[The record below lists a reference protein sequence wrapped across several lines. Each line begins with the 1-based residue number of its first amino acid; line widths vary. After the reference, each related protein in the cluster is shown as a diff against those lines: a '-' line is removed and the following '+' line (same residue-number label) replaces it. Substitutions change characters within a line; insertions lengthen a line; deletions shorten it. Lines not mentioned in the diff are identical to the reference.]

1 MERKSNFNLLYVL
14 ICLIFI
20 LPAFNHT
27 SVKASGSNAGSKPSQ
42 SDTAFIIGPAD
53 LLDIVVIK
61 EPDLSKT
68 VLVRP
73 DGKILLPLVNEVQ
86 AAGKTPVQL
95 QADLVQA
102 FSKFYEQVTVTVLVK
117 EINSYKFSITGK
129 VKNPGTYKM
138 SADTTL
144 LEAISLA
151 GGFVEFASTN
161 DIKVFRK
168 GFENS
173 KPIQIKY
180 SKIISGKDPSQNI
193 IIRPGDTIIVP

>member
-1 MERKSNFNLLYVL
+1 MERKSKFNLLYVL

-20 LPAFNHT
+20 LPACNHK

-102 FSKFYEQVTVTVLVK
+102 FSKFYEQVTVSVLVK

-144 LEAISLA
+144 LEAISMA

-168 GFENS
+168 GSRKF
-173 KPIQIKY
+173 QTDTIKY
-180 SKIISGKDPSQNI
+180 SKIVSGKDPSQNI
-193 IIRPGDTIIVP
+193 IIKPGDTIIVP

>member
-1 MERKSNFNLLYVL
+1 MERKSKFNVLCFL

-20 LPAFNHT
+20 LPACNHQ

-53 LLDIVVIK
+53 LLEIVVMK

-68 VLVRP
+68 IPVRP

-86 AAGKTPVQL
+86 AAGKTPAQL

-102 FSKFYEQVTVTVLVK
+102 FSKFYEQVTVSVLVR

-129 VKNPGTYKM
+129 VKNPGIYKM
-138 SADTTL
+138 SADTTM

-161 DIKVFRK
+161 NIKVFRK
-168 GFENS
+168 GLENS
-173 KPIQIKY
+173 KPIRIKY
-180 SKIISGKDPSQNI
+180 LKIISGKDPSQNI
-193 IIRPGDTIIVP
+193 IIKPGDTIIVP

>member
-1 MERKSNFNLLYVL
+1 MERKKIFNLLH
-14 ICLIFI
+14 ILIFVI
-20 LPAFNHT
+20 FMLPACNNK
-27 SVKASGSNAGSKPSQ
+27 SVKTPVSTSGRNPSQ

-53 LLDIVVIK
+53 VLEINVMK

-68 VLVRP
+68 VPVRP

-86 AAGKTPVQL
+86 AGGKTPVQL
-95 QADLVQA
+95 QADLETA
-102 FSKFYEQVTVTVLVK
+102 FSKFYEQATVSVLVR

-129 VKNPGTYKM
+129 VKTPGTYKM

-151 GGFVEFASTN
+151 GGFEEFAN
-161 DIKVFRK
+161 KNNIKIFRK
-168 GFENS
+168 GSENS
-173 KPIQIKY
+173 KPIRIKY

>member
-1 MERKSNFNLLYVL
+1 MERKSKFNLLYVL

-20 LPAFNHT
+20 LPACNHK

-42 SDTAFIIGPAD
+42 SDTAFMIGPAD

-161 DIKVFRK
+161 NIKIFRK
-168 GFENS
+168 GSENS
-173 KPIQIKY
+173 KPIRIKY
-180 SKIISGKDPSQNI
+180 SKIVSGKDPSQNI
-193 IIRPGDTIIVP
+193 IIRPGDTIVVP

>member
-1 MERKSNFNLLYVL
+1 MKKKSKFNLLSVL

-20 LPAFNHT
+20 LPACNHQ

-68 VLVRP
+68 VVVRP

-102 FSKFYEQVTVTVLVK
+102 FSKFYEQVTVSVLVK

-144 LEAISLA
+144 LEAISMA

-168 GFENS
+168 GSEKS

-180 SKIISGKDPSQNI
+180 SKIVSGKDPSQNI